1 MARRYG
7 KKGFRFQSEYTSIVC
22 MDSVRQKMWTNYEN
36 ASMILL
42 SLKNNEIYGGSAHK
56 THRLYH
62 HETCV
67 CILMA
72 FRMRGWN
79 TLFRFVNSHS
89 FRLTHNSFWF
99 SRIQMKYIY
108 LVASEPLA
116 QTRSTRTCERFLCY
130 TLTSTKW
137 TFLFYYCNFYCGN
150 FFRAN
155 DNNNK
160 KRTEYWSTVMW
171 AHFRDYNDDFDW
183 FGLSAKHWKSSSY
196 IRELIIVIVQLFR
209 DKKKMSIPFSPLIKW
224 DFCCIWA
231 DLLHQNRL
239 NASMI

>member
-1 MARRYG
+1 MADPHTRHTGSITMKRVYV
-7 KKGFRFQSEYTSIVC
+7 FWWRSEWEDEIPFF
-22 MDSVRQKMWTNYEN
+22 DSSTHTHFVSLIT
-36 ASMILL
+36 L
-42 SLKNNEIYGGSAHK
+42 SDF
-56 THRLYH
+56 
-62 HETCV
+62 HE
-67 CILMA
+67 
-72 FRMRGWN
+72 FKWN
-79 TLFRFVNSHS
+79 TFIWLLRNPLPKPALPEHVNA
-89 FRLTHNSFWF
+89 FCAIRL
-99 SRIQMKYIY
+99 I
-108 LVASEPLA
+108 
-116 QTRSTRTCERFLCY
+116 STNDVH
-130 TLTSTKW
+130 TLTSTEW

-209 DKKKMSIPFSPLIKW
+209 DKKKMSIPFSPSIKW
-224 DFCCIWA
+224 DFCCFWA